1 MSAAGDTEYLTA
13 LGQAVFSYALL
24 EYRVIWIL
32 ETLSPGYIN
41 NYRASFRS
49 AAAKLARDLKDQ
61 SESIAETK
69 PQLAGKLASLHSD
82 FVKLGRRAMT
92 RCTPIRH
99 HRRRE
104 IDTIRQHFNR
114 TSYGTSK
121 PSVRLPRRLVHLK
134 HSEPAF
140 STKLDKI
147 SASDAK
153 RSPRMSATAR
163 TYGP

>member
-32 ETLSPGYIN
+32 ETLSAGYIN

-82 FVKLGRRAMT
+82 FVKLGRRRNDLLHAN
-92 RCTPIRH
+92 PASSPSGDQIL
-99 HRRRE
+99 
-104 IDTIRQHFNR
+104 IRQHFE
-114 TSYGTSK
+114 SYVIWDIET
-121 PSVRLPRRLVHLK
+121 VR
-134 HSEPAF
+134 
-140 STKLDKI
+140 
-147 SASDAK
+147 
-153 RSPRMSATAR
+153 SATAAVGALEAFGAGIFDEIR
-163 TYGP
+163 